1 MTMKH
6 EPRRLGA
13 IGLSD
18 ARQREVKM
26 TRFPPVSWAAIVA
39 VCTVVGTVAAQ
50 PPSPL
55 PYETRFYTHDGLR
68 LESYLYRPA
77 GPGPY
82 PLVVYS
88 HGSAT
93 PDEEKKEWPAPFIA
107 RLLVP
112 AGYAVLVPERR
123 GYAKSEGKAFSEDI
137 GADRGARYVAR
148 MEQEA
153 GDVVAAVDD
162 VSRDPSLR
170 VDSKRV
176 ALMGWSFG
184 GIVTT
189 LAAARGPR
197 FAAVV
202 VQAPGALNW
211 DRSSELRA
219 ALTQAATRIAV
230 PIQCTVAENDRTT
243 ESARAVCAK
252 ARGTPAE
259 LKVYPPFTPTTL
271 REGSAPGHALF
282 SFQGV
287 KIWGPDLLAF
297 LARHLP
303 PPPS

>member
-1 MTMKH
+1 
-6 EPRRLGA
+6 
-13 IGLSD
+13 
-18 ARQREVKM
+18 M
-26 TRFPPVSWAAIVA
+26 TRFAPFSWAAA
-39 VCTVVGTVAAQ
+39 AAACAVVGSAAAQ
-50 PPSPL
+50 PPSPP
-55 PYETRFYTHDGLR
+55 PYETRFYAHDGLR

-82 PLVVYS
+82 PLVVYN

-123 GYAKSEGKAFSEDI
+123 GYARSEGKAFSEEI

-148 MEQEA
+148 MEEEA
-153 GDVVAAVDD
+153 GDVVAAADD
-162 VSRDPSLR
+162 VTRDPDLR
-170 VDSKRV
+170 VDTKRV
-176 ALMGWSFG
+176 AIMGWSFG

-189 LAAARGPR
+189 LAAAHGPR

-211 DRSSELRA
+211 DRSSDLRK
-219 ALTQAATRIAV
+219 ALTKAATRIEV
-230 PIQCTVAENDRTT
+230 PIQCMVAENDATT
-243 ESARAVCAK
+243 ESARAACTN

-271 REGSAPGHALF
+271 RAGSAPGHALF

-297 LARHLP
+297 LAQHLP
-303 PPPS
+303 APSS

>member
-1 MTMKH
+1 
-6 EPRRLGA
+6 
-13 IGLSD
+13 
-18 ARQREVKM
+18 M
-26 TRFPPVSWAAIVA
+26 TRFAPFSWAAA
-39 VCTVVGTVAAQ
+39 AAACAVVGSAAAQ
-50 PPSPL
+50 PPSPP
-55 PYETRFYTHDGLR
+55 PYETRFYAHDGLR

-82 PLVVYS
+82 PLVVYN

-123 GYAKSEGKAFSEDI
+123 GYARSEGKAFSEEI

-148 MEQEA
+148 MEEEA

-162 VSRDPSLR
+162 VTRDPDLR
-170 VDSKRV
+170 VDTKRV
-176 ALMGWSFG
+176 AIMGWSFG

-189 LAAARGPR
+189 LAAAHGPR

-211 DRSSELRA
+211 DRSSDLRK
-219 ALTQAATRIAV
+219 ALTKAATRIEV
-230 PIQCTVAENDRTT
+230 PIQCMVAENDATT
-243 ESARAVCAK
+243 ESARAVCTN

-259 LKVYPPFTPTTL
+259 LKVYPPFTPTAL
-271 REGSAPGHALF
+271 RAGSAPGHALF

-297 LARHLP
+297 LAQHLP
-303 PPPS
+303 APSS

>member
-1 MTMKH
+1 M
-6 EPRRLGA
+6 
-13 IGLSD
+13 I
-18 ARQREVKM
+18 
-26 TRFPPVSWAAIVA
+26 RFPPSCSAIVA
-39 VCTVVGTVAAQ
+39 VCAVVGTVAAQ
-50 PPSPL
+50 SPSPL
-55 PYETRFYTHDGLR
+55 PYETRFYAHDGLR

-77 GPGPY
+77 GPGPF
-82 PLVVYS
+82 PLVVYN

-123 GYAKSEGKAFSEDI
+123 GYAKSEGRTFSEEI
-137 GADRGARYVAR
+137 GADRGPRYVAR
-148 MEQEA
+148 MDAEA

-162 VSRDPSLR
+162 VTRDPSLR

-176 ALMGWSFG
+176 AIMGWSFG

-211 DRSSELRA
+211 DRSSDLRK
-219 ALTQAATRIAV
+219 ALTKAAARIEV
-230 PIQCTVAENDRTT
+230 PIQCLVAENDRTT
-243 ESARAVCAK
+243 ESARAICEQAH
-252 ARGTPAE
+252 GTPAE
-259 LKVYPPFTPTTL
+259 LKVYPPFTPATL
-271 REGSAPGHALF
+271 RENSAPGHALF

-303 PPPS
+303 PPSS

>member
-1 MTMKH
+1 M
-6 EPRRLGA
+6 PRFRRSLC
-13 IGLSD
+13 
-18 ARQREVKM
+18 
-26 TRFPPVSWAAIVA
+26 AATVA
-39 VCTVVGTVAAQ
+39 VCAVATVGAQ

-68 LESYLYRPA
+68 LESYLYRPS

-82 PLVVYS
+82 PLVVYN

-123 GYAKSEGKAFSEDI
+123 GYAKSEGKAFSEEI
-137 GADRGARYVAR
+137 GADRGPRYVAR
-148 MEQEA
+148 MEAEA
-153 GDVVAAVDD
+153 GDVVAAVED
-162 VSRDPSLR
+162 VTRDPAAR
-170 VDSKRV
+170 IDAKRV
-176 ALMGWSFG
+176 AIMGWSFG

-197 FAAVV
+197 FGAVV

-211 DRSSELRA
+211 DRSADLRV
-219 ALTQAATRIAV
+219 ALTKGATRIQV
-230 PIQCTVAENDRTT
+230 PILCVVAENDRTT
-243 ESARAVCAK
+243 ESARAICTHAH
-252 ARGTPAE
+252 GTPAE
-259 LKVYPPFTPTTL
+259 LKVYPPFTPATL
-271 REGSAPGHALF
+271 RENSAPGHALF

-287 KIWGPDLLAF
+287 KIWGPDLLDF

-303 PPPS
+303 APTP

>member
-1 MTMKH
+1 MLL
-6 EPRRLGA
+6 RSLGSARLVA
-13 IGLSD
+13 ALV
-18 ARQREVKM
+18 AATAV
-26 TRFPPVSWAAIVA
+26 VSTAD
-39 VCTVVGTVAAQ
+39 AQ

-68 LESYLYRPA
+68 LEAYLYRPS
-77 GPGPY
+77 GPGPF

-88 HGSAT
+88 HGSA
-93 PDEEKKEWPAPFIA
+93 PAGEEGKEWPAPFVA

-123 GYAKSEGKAFSEDI
+123 GYGKSEGSAFSADI
-137 GADRGARYVAR
+137 GADRGHRYIAR
-148 MEQEA
+148 MDAEA
-153 GDVVAAVDD
+153 GDVIAAVDD
-162 VSRDPSLR
+162 VTRDPGLR

-197 FAAVV
+197 FSAVV

-211 DRSSELRA
+211 DRSADLRA
-219 ALTQAATRIAV
+219 ALTKAATRIAA
-230 PIQCTVAENDRTT
+230 PIQCAVAENDATT
-243 ESARAVCAK
+243 ESARAICKHAH
-252 ARGTPAE
+252 GTPAE

-271 REGSAPGHALF
+271 RANSAPGHALF

-287 KIWGPDLLAF
+287 GIWGPDLLDF
-297 LARHLP
+297 LARHLSK
-303 PPPS
+303 PSP

>member
-1 MTMKH
+1 
-6 EPRRLGA
+6 
-13 IGLSD
+13 
-18 ARQREVKM
+18 M
-26 TRFPPVSWAAIVA
+26 TRFPPFSWAAAAA
-39 VCTVVGTVAAQ
+39 VCAVVSSAAAQ

-55 PYETRFYTHDGLR
+55 PYETRFYAHDGLR

-82 PLVVYS
+82 PLVVYN

-123 GYAKSEGKAFSEDI
+123 GYARSEGKAFSEEI

-148 MEQEA
+148 MEEEA
-153 GDVVAAVDD
+153 GDVVAAADD
-162 VSRDPSLR
+162 VTRDPDLR
-170 VDSKRV
+170 VDTKRV
-176 ALMGWSFG
+176 AIMGWSFG

-189 LAAARGPR
+189 LAAAHGPR

-211 DRSSELRA
+211 DRSSDLRK
-219 ALTQAATRIAV
+219 ALTKAATRIEV
-230 PIQCTVAENDRTT
+230 PIQCMVAENDATT
-243 ESARAVCAK
+243 ESARAVCTN

-271 REGSAPGHALF
+271 RAGSAPGHALF

-297 LARHLP
+297 LAQHLP
-303 PPPS
+303 APSP

>member
-1 MTMKH
+1 
-6 EPRRLGA
+6 
-13 IGLSD
+13 
-18 ARQREVKM
+18 
-26 TRFPPVSWAAIVA
+26 
-39 VCTVVGTVAAQ
+39 
-50 PPSPL
+50 
-55 PYETRFYTHDGLR
+55 
-68 LESYLYRPA
+68 
-77 GPGPY
+77 
-82 PLVVYS
+82 VYN

-123 GYAKSEGKAFSEDI
+123 GYAKSEGRTFSEEI
-137 GADRGARYVAR
+137 GADRGRRYIAR
-148 MEQEA
+148 MEAEA
-153 GDVVAAVDD
+153 GDVLAAVED
-162 VSRDPSLR
+162 VRRDPSLG
-170 VDSKRV
+170 VDANRI

-211 DRSSELRA
+211 DRSADLRT
-219 ALTQAATRIAV
+219 ALTKAATHIEV
-230 PIQCTVAENDRTT
+230 PIQCVVAENDRTT
-243 ESARAVCAK
+243 ESARAVCK
-252 ARGTPAE
+252 NARGTPAE

-271 REGSAPGHALF
+271 RENSAPGHALF

-287 KIWGPDLLAF
+287 KIWGPDLLDF

-303 PPPS
+303 APTP